1 MEEARFDDGGRPVA
15 KPLPPA
21 RNQKIFQYPSNIDTI
36 SFPQERGGSFFL
48 LFFFQRQ
55 REQSLGPT
63 LYYIKRAATFVKISS
78 SSSSV
83 VPLNRAS
90 KSSNENYPNHRI
102 RSPKAATKK
111 KRAHKRCPLL
121 DSPRGQTRQTKR
133 GRGGFLHLWRRRA
146 PVVES
151 LLIPPGSP
159 VSIPFYVRRLKLG
172 IWSGGRGPSH
182 TRMLKLYRSRCS
194 ISKPSSRPPPIN
206 SQILITT
213 FFPSPLLSPLLLLLP
228 LSLQQPSWMAVG
240 WPLFENYLRPLEKW
254 EKERERDENFG
265 WKISL
270 VSGEDLFRISFFQ
283 ISTDLGQGIDLYRV
297 YEFHKGE
304 ERARR
309 DTMSTRIALR
319 IAGKNTF

>member
-36 SFPQERGGSFFL
+36 SFPRERGGSFFL

-133 GRGGFLHLWRRRA
+133 GRGGLSAFMAETCSRRRIA
-146 PVVES
+146 
-151 LLIPPGSP
+151 L
-159 VSIPFYVRRLKLG
+159 
-172 IWSGGRGPSH
+172 
-182 TRMLKLYRSRCS
+182 
-194 ISKPSSRPPPIN
+194 
-206 SQILITT
+206 
-213 FFPSPLLSPLLLLLP
+213 
-228 LSLQQPSWMAVG
+228 
-240 WPLFENYLRPLEKW
+240 
-254 EKERERDENFG
+254 D
-265 WKISL
+265 
-270 VSGEDLFRISFFQ
+270 
-283 ISTDLGQGIDLYRV
+283 
-297 YEFHKGE
+297 
-304 ERARR
+304 
-309 DTMSTRIALR
+309 STRIARINPFLR
-319 IAGKNTF
+319 TTIEIGNMERGEGTVPHPHA

>member
-21 RNQKIFQYPSNIDTI
+21 WNQKIFQYPSNIDTI

-172 IWSGGRGPSH
+172 IWNGGRGLSH

-213 FFPSPLLSPLLLLLP
+213 SFSFPPPLP
-228 LSLQQPSWMAVG
+228 LVVVVAAVVAATLLDG
-240 WPLFENYLRPLEKW
+240 CWLAIVRKLFTTSRKMGER
-254 EKERERDENFG
+254 ERERDENFG

-304 ERARR
+304 ERARIR
-309 DTMSTRIALR
+309 CQRGSR
-319 IAGKNTF
+319 

>member
-21 RNQKIFQYPSNIDTI
+21 RSQKIFQYPSNIDTI

-172 IWSGGRGPSH
+172 IWNGGRGPSH

-213 FFPSPLLSPLLLLLP
+213 FFPSPSSPPCCCCYRCRCSNPPGWLLAGHCSKIIYD
-228 LSLQQPSWMAVG
+228 LSKNG
-240 WPLFENYLRPLEKW
+240 RKR
-254 EKERERDENFG
+254 EREM
-265 WKISL
+265 KISAGRFL
-270 VSGEDLFRISFFQ
+270 SSREKTFFVSPFSRSRRISGKESICIGFMNF
-283 ISTDLGQGIDLYRV
+283 IKEKRERV
-297 YEFHKGE
+297 YDVNEDRG
-304 ERARR
+304 
-309 DTMSTRIALR
+309 
-319 IAGKNTF
+319 

>member
-21 RNQKIFQYPSNIDTI
+21 WSQKIFQYPSNIDTI

-55 REQSLGPT
+55 REQSRPT

-172 IWSGGRGPSH
+172 IWNGGRGPSH

-213 FFPSPLLSPLLLLLP
+213 FFSFPPSLP
-228 LSLQQPSWMAVG
+228 LVVVVAAVVAATLLDG
-240 WPLFENYLRPLEKW
+240 CWLAIVRKLFTTSRKMG
-254 EKERERDENFG
+254 ERER
-265 WKISL
+265 
-270 VSGEDLFRISFFQ
+270 
-283 ISTDLGQGIDLYRV
+283 
-297 YEFHKGE
+297 
-304 ERARR
+304 ER
-309 DTMSTRIALR
+309 
-319 IAGKNTF
+319 